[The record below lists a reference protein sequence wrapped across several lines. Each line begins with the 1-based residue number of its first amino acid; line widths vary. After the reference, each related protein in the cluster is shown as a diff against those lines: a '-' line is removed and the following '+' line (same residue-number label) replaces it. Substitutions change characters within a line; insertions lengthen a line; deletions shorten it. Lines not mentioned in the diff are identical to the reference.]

1 MQCSINSSVG
11 CPATHL
17 RRRGDCLTVGA
28 ARGALCGAQCEA
40 CVQPL
45 PGPAAQCTRCC
56 ATQRCIAPLQ
66 LWLAALRWPLLLSA
80 LRVPAGCGNWGFE
93 LHNSSSLQFARWDLR
108 RGALEEAGRAKRSQ
122 CAGKKTVRP
131 WGRSQLRRA
140 CPILPRRPYVC
151 HKRTAADLLRCAQE
165 TLEALA
171 LDRSQAVDAGVREE
185 ARVAL
190 IKLRALVSTQA
201 LYTTRLQARRP
212 VTCHG
217 VGAASVS
224 VCQRS
229 LGARLSQPSSCSCCC
244 ATAQFFAER

>member
-1 MQCSINSSVG
+1 MDLQCSINSSVG

-165 TLEALA
+165 TLSRTSAA
-171 LDRSQAVDAGVREE
+171 
-185 ARVAL
+185 
-190 IKLRALVSTQA
+190 
-201 LYTTRLQARRP
+201 ARRTRP
-212 VTCHG
+212 VLSLRRA
-217 VGAASVS
+217 GARAHRRHALQQPPV
-224 VCQRS
+224 VRQV
-229 LGARLSQPSSCSCCC
+229 GARLGRKRVHARVLLPARIRRGLAPGGTSKSARPRRAAALQ
-244 ATAQFFAER
+244 T